1 MKIALVVDQAR
12 HGDWISESVRPDM
25 LIDSHDEGRAVQII
39 RSAIGSKAKFGID
52 TRSKESAGLLAQAL
66 QQPSTTKSL
75 SPPSTPPSDS
85 KGLRSH
91 LVSLAGSPKQ
101 KDPNVVWHALP
112 IKLYH
117 ELPEVGRPLSLWL
130 ETLLEKGVLA
140 FPRILDVEFGLHNVN
155 NALDRMRRGEVRGGK
170 LVVKLE

>member
-1 MKIALVVDQAR
+1 
-12 HGDWISESVRPDM
+12 M

-52 TRSKESAGLLAQAL
+52 TRSKESAGLLAQSL
-66 QQPSTTKSL
+66 QQPSTTTKSL

-101 KDPNVVWHALP
+101 KDLNIVWHTLP

-117 ELPEVGRPLSLWL
+117 ELPQVGRPLSLWL
-130 ETLLEKGVLA
+130 ETLLEKGDLA
-140 FPRILDVEFGLHNVN
+140 FPRILDVEFGLHNIN